1 MKIRTGFISN
11 SSSSSFIVALPH
23 KPKDVEELK
32 KMLFG
37 KQEWHYTGYYS
48 EGDSPTQQ
56 IAENVFRKIGK
67 KATIKDM
74 VESIVH
80 GWFDGFPDMLDTLPG
95 RYSADDDSDAE
106 RIDFKDPDRM
116 GKLEKKWAIE
126 EKENGKRA
134 RAIVDAF
141 RRINDDKY
149 IVVMSFSDND
159 GEAVEEHSGIFHRVR
174 SIRTSYH

>member
-23 KPKDVEELK
+23 KPKDAEDLK
-32 KMLFG
+32 TMLFG
-37 KQEWHYTGYYS
+37 KQEWHYTGYSY
-48 EGDSPTQQ
+48 GDQDTDVPTQE
-56 IAENVFRKIGK
+56 IAENVFKKIGK

-80 GWFDGFPDMLDTLPG
+80 GWFRGFWDFPG
-95 RYSADDDSDAE
+95 HYSRDDDPDFE
-106 RIDFKDPDRM
+106 RIDFKDP
-116 GKLEKKWAIE
+116 KCSEKFEEKWAYE
-126 EKENGKRA
+126 EKINNKRA
-134 RAIVDAF
+134 KDIVDAF
-141 RRINDDKY
+141 RKMNSDKH

-159 GEAVEEHSGIFHRVR
+159 GEAVEEHSGIFRRVE